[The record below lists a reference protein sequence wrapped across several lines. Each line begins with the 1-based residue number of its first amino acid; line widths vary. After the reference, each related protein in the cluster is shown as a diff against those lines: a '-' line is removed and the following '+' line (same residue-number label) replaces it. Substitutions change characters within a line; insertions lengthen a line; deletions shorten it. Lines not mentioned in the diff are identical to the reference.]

1 MKPICVSVPDALTLP
16 NDPGTSVRISKPA
29 VLLPRNLEAFPTAVA
44 LPSSPPCEMRTVP
57 PSARKSLTKLLFQF
71 VSTVVPTSC
80 DCWNRYRFGWLTV
93 PLVMRLWMKRLPSP
107 VCMKPLPPLAP
118 RLSVPPEEKVVF
130 PATYAVR
137 VSVLAEVEMIPP
149 KVLLPMLTNEA

>member
-1 MKPICVSVPDALTLP
+1 
-16 NDPGTSVRISKPA
+16 
-29 VLLPRNLEAFPTAVA
+29 
-44 LPSSPPCEMRTVP
+44 
-57 PSARKSLTKLLFQF
+57 
-71 VSTVVPTSC
+71 
-80 DCWNRYRFGWLTV
+80 
-93 PLVMRLWMKRLPSP
+93 MKRLPSP